1 MIFQARAKGNE
12 EYRLLYSETKYLL
25 NRETSLN
32 NQN

>member
-25 NRETSLN
+25 NRETVK
-32 NQN
+32 